1 LIEWLFRIWDLGF
14 RTSNRCL
21 ANNRSFRRV
30 GDRDVFGHAVA
41 DLAPDFLAALLADPD
56 EPFRRSE
63 VTVLKCSRSSK
74 VVELQIPGPAG
85 PRLVIFK
92 RFAVTARSD
101 PWAGLFRPPSALR
114 SFVMGHAL
122 RQRGLP
128 TPRPLAVLH
137 RRRFGLPCEGY
148 LLTEKVPDG
157 RDLNKLVIDLTTRP
171 EAERRPVLRQ
181 LIDRVAR
188 LVRTLHERRL
198 SHRDLKAP
206 NLLVSTS
213 PEKETAVW
221 FIDLV
226 GVRVHRNLSRARRVQ
241 NLARLCAS
249 FVGHPGLT
257 RTDRLRFL
265 RVYLAWGLH
274 GKTGWKE
281 WWRAIDRAT
290 QAKIRRNRRS
300 GRVLG

>member
-1 LIEWLFRIWDLGF
+1 ML
-14 RTSNRCL
+14 T
-21 ANNRSFRRV
+21 
-30 GDRDVFGHAVA
+30 
-41 DLAPDFLAALLADPD
+41 DPD
-56 EPFRRSE
+56 EPFRRSG
-63 VTVLKCSRSSK
+63 VNVLKCSPSSK
-74 VVELQIPGPAG
+74 VVELEIPGPEG
-85 PRLVIFK
+85 PRRVIYK

-101 PWAGLFRPPSALR
+101 PWAALFRPPSALR

-122 RQRGLP
+122 RLRGLP

-137 RRRFGLPCEGY
+137 RRRFGLACEGY
-148 LLTEKVPDG
+148 LVTEKVSDA
-157 RDLNKLVIDLTTRP
+157 RDLNKLVNDLTTRP
-171 EAERRPVLRQ
+171 EPERRPVLRD
-181 LIDRVAR
+181 LIDQVAR
-188 LVRTLHERRL
+188 LVQRLHARRL

-206 NLLVSTS
+206 NLLVSAS

-226 GVRVHRNLSRARRVQ
+226 GVRVHGNLRRARRVQ
-241 NLARLCAS
+241 NLARLSAS

-281 WWRAIDRAT
+281 WWRDIET
-290 QAKIRRNRRS
+290 VTEEKIERNRRS